1 MATEGVIAILLCAI
15 PMLLYLAG
23 AMRQQ
28 RRGKRWSWWRS
39 GSFCFGMLLV
49 LYAIFP
55 SHAAHGAH
63 GFTAHMNQ
71 HLLIGMLAPTFLVMA
86 APVSLLLR
94 SLPQAQAKIC
104 VRLLHTRILRI
115 WCHPMTAFGLNFGG
129 MFILYLTPL
138 YRLSLEQPVL
148 HHFIHLHFLL
158 AGYLFAWSLV
168 GPDPAPVRLRMHSR
182 LAILLLAMASH
193 GVFSK
198 QLYIHTFP
206 RDTPHSIDDIRT
218 AAQRM
223 YYGGDF
229 AEVLLAILLFN
240 QYYRRAPRRPAHS
253 PNTPALAD

>member
-1 MATEGVIAILLCAI
+1 MMAILLCAI
-15 PMLLYLAG
+15 PVLLYLIG
-23 AMRQQ
+23 AVQQ
-28 RRGKRWSWWRS
+28 HRRGKRWSGWRS
-39 GSFCFGMLLV
+39 GSFCFGMLLI

-71 HLLIGMLAPTFLVMA
+71 HLLIGMLAPTFLAMA

-94 SLPQAQAKIC
+94 SLPQAQAKSC
-104 VRLLHTRILRI
+104 VRLLHSPVLRI
-115 WCHPMTAFGLNFGG
+115 WCHPLTAFGLNSGG

-138 YRLSLEQPVL
+138 YRLSLEHAAL

-168 GPDPAPVRLRMHSR
+168 GPDPAPVRLRMRTR

-193 GVFSK
+193 GIFSK
-198 QLYIHTFP
+198 QMYIHTFP
-206 RDTPHSIDDIRT
+206 HGTPHSADDIRS

-240 QYYRRAPRRPAHS
+240 QYYRRSRRHPAHS
-253 PNTPALAD
+253 SPATAVAD

>member
-1 MATEGVIAILLCAI
+1 VATEATLAIFLCTTPA
-15 PMLLYLAG
+15 LLYLTA
-23 AMRQQ
+23 ALRQHS
-28 RRGKRWSWWRS
+28 RGKRWSRWRS
-39 GSFCFGMLLV
+39 GSFCFGMLLI

-71 HLLIGMLAPTFLVMA
+71 HLLIGMLAPTFLVMG

-94 SLPQAQAKIC
+94 SLPQAQGKIC
-104 VRLLHTRILRI
+104 VRLLHTRLLRI

-129 MFILYLTPL
+129 MFLLYLTPL
-138 YRLSLEQPVL
+138 YRLSLEHPAL

-168 GPDPAPVRLRMHSR
+168 GPDPTPVRLRMRTR

-193 GVFSK
+193 GIFSK
-198 QLYIHTFP
+198 QMYIHAFP
-206 RDTPHSIDDIRT
+206 YDTPHSVDDIRT

-229 AEVLLAILLFN
+229 AEVLLAILLFH
-240 QYYRRAPRRPAHS
+240 QYFRRTRRHPASHR
-253 PNTPALAD
+253 ALALAN